1 MHPKIDELK
10 KIRKIID
17 VLHYDEKIEI
27 FKIIKKYKC
36 NYTYNLNGVFI
47 NMTNLKD
54 DVIND
59 IKTLI
64 EYSNDNKEIEKKRI
78 SQYKEFIN

>member
-1 MHPKIDELK
+1 MYPKIDELK
-10 KIRKIID
+10 RIRKIID

-36 NYTYNLNGVFI
+36 NYTYNHNGVFI

-54 DVIND
+54 NVIND

-64 EYSNDNKEIEKKRI
+64 EYSNNNKEIEKKRI
-78 SQYKEFIN
+78 SQYKEFM